1 MKKLFALACISLAAV
16 TGTASPAQ
24 AWWPCFP
31 LFDCCKGSC
40 CSTTICLRQ
49 YNAFTPVCSGTLNCN
64 GCCPLNL
71 SSGYPGSGPAVVG
84 PDCMNGT
91 GYGGYGPYG
100 SSVYTGG
107 YPMGQLPPA
116 TMLTQPPMQGPIMG
130 GMPMAPTAPVQMQPN
145 TTSAAP
151 QYLPFAGQVQ
161 PVGYRSYYYGAV
173 PYYWNSNR

>member
-1 MKKLFALACISLAAV
+1 MKKLFSLALMSLAAV
-16 TGTASPAQ
+16 SWMTPTAS

-31 LFDCCKGSC
+31 SCCKSC
-40 CSTTICLRQ
+40 CTTTICLRQ

-71 SSGYPGSGPAVVG
+71 SCGYPGSGPAVVG
-84 PDCMNGT
+84 PDCMNGA

-116 TMLTQPPMQGPIMG
+116 TMLTQPPMQ
-130 GMPMAPTAPVQMQPN
+130 
-145 TTSAAP
+145 
-151 QYLPFAGQVQ
+151 
-161 PVGYRSYYYGAV
+161 
-173 PYYWNSNR
+173 